1 MKSAMDELL
10 EFNRVFVENKE
21 YEEYRT
27 TKLPDKKL
35 AIVSC
40 MDTRLTN
47 LLPAALNLKN
57 GDVKMITNAGALIS
71 HPFGST
77 MRSLMISVYFMGVR
91 EISVIGHYDCGMH
104 GFSPAVLKQKMKE
117 RGISREKLDLVEA
130 LGIDLGR
137 WFKGFDDSRDSILSS
152 VAMIRNHPL
161 LPADIQV
168 RGFLVD
174 PRIGRL
180 EEVFADMESY
190 CKKRG
195 CHQDDNSIE
204 PREERR

>member
-1 MKSAMDELL
+1 MKTAMDELL
-10 EFNRVFVENKE
+10 EFNREFVESKE
-21 YEEYRT
+21 YEKYRT

-104 GFSPAVLKQKMKE
+104 GFSPAVLMMKMKE
-117 RGISREKLDLVEA
+117 KGISAEKLRLIEA
-130 LGIDLGR
+130 LGIDLGK
-137 WFKGFDDSRDSILSS
+137 WFKGFDDSRDSVLKS
-152 VAMIRNHPL
+152 VTMIKNHPL
-161 LPADIQV
+161 LPADIRV
-168 RGFLVD
+168 RGFLID
-174 PRIGRL
+174 PRTGRL
-180 EEVFADMESY
+180 EEVFADMGSY
-190 CKKRG
+190 YEG
-195 CHQDDNSIE
+195 GHS
-204 PREERR
+204 